1 LNSNPKRQTALY
13 LILVWMAINAVFMIL
28 ELTIFG
34 DSADLNNSIE
44 LVLWASSI
52 AGLALAQKWGV
63 ALSTFTLI
71 YTLSTSMGNIIY
83 YSLWV
88 VNAPRVVI
96 NAVLILYLFRK
107 IFEGKSNLDYPQ
119 LPN

>member
-1 LNSNPKRQTALY
+1 LNSNPKKPLALY

-52 AGLALAQKWGV
+52 AGLALAQKWG
-63 ALSTFTLI
+63 AAFSTFTLI
-71 YTLSTSMGNIIY
+71 YTLSTSMGNILY

-88 VNAPRVVI
+88 VNAPRVII
-96 NAVLILYLFRK
+96 NAVLILYLFQK
-107 IFEGKSNLDYPQ
+107 IFEGKFN
-119 LPN
+119 